1 MQVNSLLPS
10 ATVTFTV
17 VNLAARYKQFF
28 VEYSIGI
35 TDIFH
40 HVPTRSLRDSSTQAA
55 SPRLPESS
63 WSVVSEKPSLF
74 KIPQIGSP

>member
-55 SPRLPESS
+55 SPRLP